1 MCKEMTTVIRKK
13 VIGSLVCIT
22 QYCEN
27 CQHKHT
33 WESQPYIRNVPAGN
47 IMTSAAIL
55 YTGSLPSKAL
65 RIFKILNCASISLPT
80 FFRHQSSY
88 LLPAVSSVWIRHQE
102 RLLSKFKESKVNLQ
116 VGGDGR
122 ADSSGHCAKYGTYSL
137 IELTCNKV
145 VDFQLVQVCMILQ
158 MFVLILFQCSCILL
172 FFFQ

>member
-1 MCKEMTTVIRKK
+1 MGK
-13 VIGSLVCIT
+13 
-22 QYCEN
+22 
-27 CQHKHT
+27 
-33 WESQPYIRNVPAGN
+33 
-47 IMTSAAIL
+47 SAL
-55 YTGSLPSKAL
+55 HSKCSSWKYHDFSSYSVHWL
-65 RIFKILNCASISLPT
+65 STIKSSSHFKILNCASISLPT

-122 ADSSGHCAKYGTYSL
+122 ADSPGHCAKYGTYLL

-158 MFVLILFQCSCILL
+158 TFVLILFQCSYILL